1 MLEISG
7 QTLVIAGG
15 GIASLTGGVILSA
28 PTRRS
33 SPAQQRSWLK
43 RTLAPIVK
51 TISESSTAEIAGLGV
66 GVMLSS
72 VTALYFTTSFL
83 LAIGVAVAVFTLWIP
98 TLAKR
103 RARRLEQGA
112 LQAWPEVL
120 SELQLRIGALGMPLP
135 SALFL
140 AGSSNAGGIE
150 AAFLAAERG
159 FAITGSFDSALTTL
173 VELLPDYGTELVAE
187 LLSAA
192 QEAPGSEISRLIED
206 MRIDRLAE
214 RERQGEYRAKLAGV
228 NFARYFVV
236 AVPIGMMAAG
246 AGIAGVAPYRSGL
259 GIIGIAFSGTI
270 LVGCWLWASRLA
282 SPSNLYTKR
291 RHR

>member
-1 MLEISG
+1 MLEVSG
-7 QTLVIAGG
+7 QTLVIASG
-15 GIASLTGGVILSA
+15 GIASLTGGALLSA
-28 PTRRS
+28 PARRS
-33 SPAQQRSWLK
+33 SRAQPHSLVK
-43 RTLAPIVK
+43 RTLEPILK
-51 TISESSTAEIAGLGV
+51 TISESSTAEIAALGIAV
-66 GVMLSS
+66 PLSS
-72 VTALYFTTSFL
+72 VTALYFTTSL
-83 LAIGVAVAVFTLWIP
+83 ALAIGVAIAVFSLWLP
-98 TLAKR
+98 SLAKR

-120 SELQLRIGALGMPLP
+120 SEMQLRIGALGTPLP
-135 SALFL
+135 AALFL
-140 AGSSNAGGIE
+140 AGSSSAGGIE

-159 FAITGSFDSALTTL
+159 FAITGSFDSALATL

-259 GIIGIAFSGTI
+259 GIIAIAFSATI
-270 LVGCWLWASRLA
+270 LIGCWLWASHLA
-282 SPSNLYTKR
+282 SPSSLYTKR
-291 RHR
+291 GSR